1 MYSKQTNAETLKEG
15 IVELIIK
22 HLKSGEKLPSEKE
35 MMQAFNVS
43 RTSLREVLSAYEANG
58 ILESRQG
65 SGYYVQTPNISKQ
78 ILNTWSILL
87 HATPNLFLDLLEIR
101 RILEIHSLPRAIER
115 IRTEQLQH
123 LSQQVEAMKAKAQR
137 GEAFVAEDRQFHR
150 ILFESTNNV
159 FLEQLLTTFWDL
171 FEQFEVY
178 KQHDNLIEVAG
189 QHEKILK
196 AFAKQDLS
204 LLDELFQEQFN
215 DSRYQVMKSLLNL

>member
-1 MYSKQTNAETLKEG
+1 MCSKQTNAETLKES

-87 HATPNLFLDLLEIR
+87 HATPNLFL
-101 RILEIHSLPRAIER
+101 
-115 IRTEQLQH
+115 
-123 LSQQVEAMKAKAQR
+123 
-137 GEAFVAEDRQFHR
+137 
-150 ILFESTNNV
+150 
-159 FLEQLLTTFWDL
+159 TFWTSDGSWRSTPSPGPSS
-171 FEQFEVY
+171 
-178 KQHDNLIEVAG
+178 AS
-189 QHEKILK
+189 
-196 AFAKQDLS
+196 APS
-204 LLDELFQEQFN
+204 S
-215 DSRYQVMKSLLNL
+215 SRI